1 MSVSTHNTSDESHE
15 DTLGDLLGLEVYT
28 INGTYVGR
36 VDDLRLDFGMKK
48 LSGIALSK
56 VNYDVAPEE
65 FDARSS
71 KGILLPYRWLH
82 SVDDVVII
90 SDVFERL
97 VR

>member
-1 MSVSTHNTSDESHE
+1 
-15 DTLGDLLGLEVYT
+15 
-28 INGTYVGR
+28 
-36 VDDLRLDFGMKK
+36 MKK